1 MNRRPNLR
9 DGTSLTGCVT
19 SDTCGPHSGPQ
30 SSHLGNGHRANR
42 KYSQGFRGAQEMSDL
57 VTDLSCFGFKAG
69 KQQCLHSLRRSGGP
83 EGKHTETLGESDGQG
98 AGTIS
103 T

>member
-1 MNRRPNLR
+1 
-9 DGTSLTGCVT
+9 
-19 SDTCGPHSGPQ
+19 
-30 SSHLGNGHRANR
+30 
-42 KYSQGFRGAQEMSDL
+42 MSDL